1 MYRIAIDIGG
11 TFTDCVVL
19 DVQGNTTV
27 VKSPTSPDDPCR
39 GVLGAVEQAAKQLR
53 LSVESLLQNTDSFV
67 HGCTIATNAMIQ
79 RSGCKTG
86 VITTRGHEDT
96 LLIGRV
102 FQKVA
107 GLSERQITH
116 ISQLHKAE
124 PPLVPYELIRG
135 VSERMDCRGEGVL

>member
-19 DVQGNTTV
+19 
-27 VKSPTSPDDPCR
+27 
-39 GVLGAVEQAAKQLR
+39 
-53 LSVESLLQNTDSFV
+53 
-67 HGCTIATNAMIQ
+67 GCTIATNAMIQ

-86 VITTRGHEDT
+86 LITTRGHEDT
-96 LLIGRV
+96 ILIGRV

-107 GLSERQITH
+107 GLSERQIIH

-124 PPLVPYELIRG
+124 PPLVPHELIRG
-135 VSERMDCRGEGVL
+135 VSERIDCRGEVIAPLNMEEVAAAVEH